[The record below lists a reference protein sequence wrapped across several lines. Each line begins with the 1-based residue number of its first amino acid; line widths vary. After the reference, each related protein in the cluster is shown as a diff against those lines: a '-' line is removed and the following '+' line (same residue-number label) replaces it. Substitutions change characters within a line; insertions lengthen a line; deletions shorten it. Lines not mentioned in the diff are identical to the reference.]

1 MVQFDDLQMA
11 NPLHQGLGHGGQARA
26 NLQHVLPS
34 LRVNRVNNV
43 GNNALIGQEMLAK
56 ALAR

>member
-1 MVQFDDLQMA
+1 MA
-11 NPLHQGLGHGGQARA
+11 DALNQGLGHGGQARA